1 MKKILNFET
10 MHDALYAVDN
20 IMKDSSLA
28 LFGQRLG
35 RIRYKWTNIFRLLF
49 GNGYKNSWYYKQKS
63 KKKHR
68 QSIKRIL
75 VKIFKKSNWVYW
87 CGHSQN
93 SKYYTSSNERI
104 WEPIIGRLFKYLIS
118 FNVERNCLR

>member
-35 RIRYKWTNIFRLLF
+35 RIRYK
-49 GNGYKNSWYYKQKS
+49 
-63 KKKHR
+63 
-68 QSIKRIL
+68 
-75 VKIFKKSNWVYW
+75 
-87 CGHSQN
+87 
-93 SKYYTSSNERI
+93 
-104 WEPIIGRLFKYLIS
+104 
-118 FNVERNCLR
+118 